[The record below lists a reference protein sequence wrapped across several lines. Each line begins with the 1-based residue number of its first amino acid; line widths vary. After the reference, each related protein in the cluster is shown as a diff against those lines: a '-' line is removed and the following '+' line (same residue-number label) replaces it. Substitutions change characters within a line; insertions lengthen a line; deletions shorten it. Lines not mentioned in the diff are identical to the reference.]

1 MMSTSIRVKLP
12 VEVVRNYLKG
22 FREAS
27 YLFPARFVGI
37 ERAFDALSRCW
48 PSAGPDPDTTIIEWR
63 SPLAG
68 VTNPDT
74 ARADLAVVRHI
85 LQYGLGDEVVVE
97 DAAADGDGDGVGD
110 ESKE

>member
-1 MMSTSIRVKLP
+1 VTPSIRVKLP
-12 VEVVRNYLKG
+12 LDVVRLYLKG

-27 YLFPARFVGI
+27 YLFPARSVGI
-37 ERAFDALSRCW
+37 ERAFDALARCW

-63 SPLAG
+63 SPLVGAK
-68 VTNPDT
+68 PDS

-85 LQYGLGDEVVVE
+85 LQYGLGDEVIE
-97 DAAADGDGDGVGD
+97 DAAAADGDGDGVGD

>member
-1 MMSTSIRVKLP
+1 MMSASIRVKLP

-37 ERAFDALSRCW
+37 ERALDALPRCW
-48 PSAGPDPDTTIIEWR
+48 PVASADGTTIIEWR
-63 SPLAG
+63 SPLVG

-85 LQYGLGDEVVVE
+85 LQYGLGDEVVE